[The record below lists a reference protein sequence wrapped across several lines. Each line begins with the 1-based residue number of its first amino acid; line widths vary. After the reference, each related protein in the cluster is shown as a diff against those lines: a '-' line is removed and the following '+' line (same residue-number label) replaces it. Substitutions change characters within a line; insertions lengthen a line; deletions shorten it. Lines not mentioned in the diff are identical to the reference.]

1 MCRQNGP
8 AREVGDGVTRLGCS
22 CWPGAGGPGR
32 PPGARARGGLC
43 VPAAA
48 PAAAVLA
55 RPGPVQSA
63 PRSHPRAPRVRAGR
77 GRGVRV
83 PQPGKPLRRRR
94 AGDPSPPP
102 LGPWSPR
109 ASARRPGREPREPRH
124 RGARSGPGRLHSGPR
139 RTGPD
144 SGARAVSGA
153 QVTCPGGPWRAS
165 PSPRGQRAY
174 QGPGRALGGGGA
186 GGASRGPSESPQR
199 PSSAP
204 PARGARWRRP
214 LPSLGSS
221 DAAPGATRSLK
232 DDDGTSGVQGRRDGG
247 VGEAPRGPS
256 KAGGGGPPGPP
267 WPGPGHER
275 SVILG

>member
-8 AREVGDGVTRLGCS
+8 AREVGDGVTRLRCS
-22 CWPGAGGPGR
+22 CCPGAGGPGR

-94 AGDPSPPP
+94 TGDPSPPP

-124 RGARSGPGRLHSGPR
+124 RGARSGPGLLPSGPR

-165 PSPRGQRAY
+165 PSPRGQWAY

-204 PARGARWRRP
+204 PARAGPMGQASAKFGVLRCRP
-214 LPSLGSS
+214 RCHPV
-221 DAAPGATRSLK
+221 T
-232 DDDGTSGVQGRRDGG
+232 QGRRWHIGG
-247 VGEAPRGPS
+247 PGAQGWRRWRGPARAI
-256 KAGGGGPPGPP
+256 KGRGWRPAGSPGARP
-267 WPGPGHER
+267 R
-275 SVILG
+275 A